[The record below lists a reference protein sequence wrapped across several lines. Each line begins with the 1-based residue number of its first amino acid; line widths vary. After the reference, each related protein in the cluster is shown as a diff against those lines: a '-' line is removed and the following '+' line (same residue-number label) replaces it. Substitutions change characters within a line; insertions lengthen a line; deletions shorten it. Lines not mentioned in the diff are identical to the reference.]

1 MKHQLEA
8 DGIMLEFGS
17 RRTLSGIYIRCETG
31 KITGILG
38 RNGTG
43 KSCLMN
49 IIYGSLP
56 AMSKSVR
63 FDHVSVNH
71 AYKRPDLLTYLPQHH
86 FIPSFLSV
94 KSIFSHFDLEY
105 HDFELWFPEFTSKY
119 KSRIRD
125 LSGGQ
130 RRLIE
135 VYIII
140 KAKSAFSMLDEP
152 FSHITPLQIDTIKE
166 LLSREKQRKG
176 FLITDHLFHQVTD
189 ICDSLYVLKEGISY
203 LTKDISDIEKLGY
216 VRL

>member
-17 RRTLSGIYIRCETG
+17 RRILSGIYIKCETG

-38 RNGTG
+38 RNGEG

-49 IIYGSLP
+49 IIYGSLQ

-63 FDHVSVNH
+63 IDHVSVNQ
-71 AYKRPDLLTYLPQHH
+71 AYQRPDLLTYLPQYH
-86 FIPSFLSV
+86 FIPSFLTV
-94 KSIFSHFDLEY
+94 KSVFGDFHLDY
-105 HDFELWFPEFTSKY
+105 HAFVQWFPEFASKY

-135 VYIII
+135 VYTIV
-140 KAKSAFSMLDEP
+140 KSTSHFSLLDEP
-152 FSHITPLQIDTIKE
+152 FSHITPIQIDTMKE
-166 LLSREKQRKG
+166 LLRQETERKG
-176 FLITDHLFHQVTD
+176 FLITDHLFRHVTD
-189 ICDSLYVLKEGISY
+189 ICDSLYVLKDGRSCLIKE
-203 LTKDISDIEKLGY
+203 LPDIERLGY
-216 VRL
+216 ARL